1 MKKRL
6 ILLFLITLLVGCN
19 KSDPEATQTEEI
31 TPTPGLAT
39 PVVQTTQT
47 PDVEASAVDY
57 LNSWKDSDFQAM
69 YELLDTASQAVIS
82 EEEFSQLYHDFAVE
96 LALESLDY
104 RILSSFID
112 PAQAQVAVS
121 VEYNSRLIE
130 GLSREIILMLTLTD
144 GEWKIEWSKAL
155 IFPELAGENQLQL
168 TRIVP
173 SRGNI
178 YDRNGSVIVAYAE
191 AVSLGMKRVV
201 LLFTPPTTPAGSAA
215 IESLVSRAKDSQVMV
230 YTILVSSPAFF
241 NSTGAEVLK
250 SLTAE
255 TNGNFFTFSGEE
267 PLPDFISLFAP
278 LRSTYLINYQS
289 QIVTSGSHTLEL
301 TMSSDLGESQ
311 GQREFFLDVQP
322 PNPIFI
328 SPPRVITRKMVQTG
342 SDTLPISDFEPG
354 SITLGLIVEFPDQHP
369 RELEEV
375 IFRVDGE
382 VVSRLTE
389 EPYDHFV
396 WDLSQYENSAVHYL
410 TIEAVDLLGLSK
422 QSIQTPIEVIIDI
435 PPQSIS
441 TILADNAP
449 AFAGL
454 ALVLILGMLLFILI
468 SRGTIKPE
476 FKFGLNRFFRN
487 GGKEKNNTSQLKKI
501 NQDGEFIGSS
511 GNPNSLEIKKQKAFR
526 LIPISDV
533 LQQQVPEPIQGGED
547 DVILGNDPSPGIINI
562 PHPSVVKQHARIT
575 IQPDGEFVI
584 TDEGSPSGTW
594 INYKQILSNKPHPL
608 KDGDIIHI
616 GEAGFRYQL
625 MDKASDLP
633 FTEEKTT

>member
-1 MKKRL
+1 MLKTQPKKNYLRAVL
-6 ILLFLITLLVGCN
+6 IWIILLSTTITAG
-19 KSDPEATQTEEI
+19 
-31 TPTPGLAT
+31 
-39 PVVQTTQT
+39 
-47 PDVEASAVDY
+47 
-57 LNSWKDSDFQAM
+57 
-69 YELLDTASQAVIS
+69 
-82 EEEFSQLYHDFAVE
+82 
-96 LALESLDY
+96 
-104 RILSSFID
+104 
-112 PAQAQVAVS
+112 AQAGRVVDISPPETA
-121 VEYNSRLIE
+121 EFP
-130 GLSREIILMLTLTD
+130 LMT
-144 GEWKIEWSKAL
+144 
-155 IFPELAGENQLQL
+155 
-168 TRIVP
+168 
-173 SRGNI
+173 I
-178 YDRNGSVIVAYAE
+178 YFDTTERDGSVITDLLEDQITLREDGVEQEFLDFKALTPGIQLVMALNVSAPFAIQDISGKSRFNYLAE
-191 AVSLGMKRVV
+191 ALLDWANQTPLSSPDDLSLITNDGVELTHLDSKEDFIAALEEYSPDLRETEPDFNVLARAIEIASDPVDQLGMKRIV

-342 SDTLPISDFEPG
+342 SDTLPIADFEPG

>member
-1 MKKRL
+1 MLKTQPKKNYLRAVL
-6 ILLFLITLLVGCN
+6 IWIILL
-19 KSDPEATQTEEI
+19 S
-31 TPTPGLAT
+31 
-39 PVVQTTQT
+39 TT
-47 PDVEASAVDY
+47 V
-57 LNSWKDSDFQAM
+57 
-69 YELLDTASQAVIS
+69 TAG
-82 EEEFSQLYHDFAVE
+82 
-96 LALESLDY
+96 
-104 RILSSFID
+104 
-112 PAQAQVAVS
+112 AQAGRVVDISPPETA
-121 VEYNSRLIE
+121 EFP
-130 GLSREIILMLTLTD
+130 LMT
-144 GEWKIEWSKAL
+144 
-155 IFPELAGENQLQL
+155 
-168 TRIVP
+168 
-173 SRGNI
+173 I
-178 YDRNGSVIVAYAE
+178 YFDTTERDGSVITDLLEDQIMLREDGVEQEFLDFKALTPGIQLVMALNVSAPFAIQDISGKSRFNYLTE
-191 AVSLGMKRVV
+191 ALLDWANQTPLSSPDDLSLITNDGVELTHLDSKEDFIAALEEYSPDLRETEPDFNVLARAIEIASDPVDQLGMKRVV

-342 SDTLPISDFEPG
+342 SDTLPIADFEPG

>member
-1 MKKRL
+1 MLITQPKKNYLRAVL
-6 ILLFLITLLVGCN
+6 IWIILLSTTVTAGAQAGRVVDISPPDTAEFPLMTIYFDTTERDGSLIPNLLEDQVRLREDGVEQEFLNFKALTPGIQLVMALNISAPFAIQDISGKSRFNYITEALLDWANQIPPSSPDDLSLITNDGVELTHLDKKEDLIATLEEYSPDLRETEPDFNVLARAIEIA
-19 KSDPEATQTEEI
+19 SDP
-31 TPTPGLAT
+31 
-39 PVVQTTQT
+39 
-47 PDVEASAVDY
+47 VD
-57 LNSWKDSDFQAM
+57 Q
-69 YELLDTASQAVIS
+69 
-82 EEEFSQLYHDFAVE
+82 
-96 LALESLDY
+96 
-104 RILSSFID
+104 
-112 PAQAQVAVS
+112 
-121 VEYNSRLIE
+121 
-130 GLSREIILMLTLTD
+130 
-144 GEWKIEWSKAL
+144 
-155 IFPELAGENQLQL
+155 
-168 TRIVP
+168 
-173 SRGNI
+173 
-178 YDRNGSVIVAYAE
+178 
-191 AVSLGMKRVV
+191 LGMKRVV
-201 LLFTPPTTPAGSAA
+201 LLFTPPTTPVESAS

-241 NSTGAEVLK
+241 TSTGAEVLK

-255 TNGNFFTFSGEE
+255 TKGNFSTFSGDE
-267 PLPDFISLFAP
+267 PLPDFVSLFAP

-289 QIVTSGSHTLEL
+289 QIVTPGSHTLEL
-301 TMSSDLGESQ
+301 TISSDLGESQ

-342 SDTLPISDFEPG
+342 SDTLPIADFEPG
-354 SITLGLIVEFPDQHP
+354 SITLDLIVEFPDSHP

-396 WDLSQYENSAVHYL
+396 WDLSQYEHSAVHYL

-422 QSIQTPIEVIIDI
+422 HSIQTPVEVIIDI
-435 PPQSIS
+435 PPSSIS

-468 SRGTIKPE
+468 SRETIKPE

-501 NQDGEFIGSS
+501 SRNREFIGGS
-511 GNPNSLEIKKQKAFR
+511 GDPNSLEIKKQIAFR
-526 LIPISDV
+526 LIPINDV
-533 LQQQVPEPIQGGED
+533 LQQQMPEPIQGGED

-575 IQPDGEFVI
+575 IQSSGEFVI
-584 TDEGSPSGTW
+584 TDEGSPAGTW

-625 MDKASDLP
+625 IEKASNLP
-633 FTEEKTT
+633 FTEEKIT

>member
-1 MKKRL
+1 MQKTQPKKNYLRAVL
-6 ILLFLITLLVGCN
+6 IWIILL
-19 KSDPEATQTEEI
+19 S
-31 TPTPGLAT
+31 
-39 PVVQTTQT
+39 TT
-47 PDVEASAVDY
+47 V
-57 LNSWKDSDFQAM
+57 
-69 YELLDTASQAVIS
+69 TAG
-82 EEEFSQLYHDFAVE
+82 
-96 LALESLDY
+96 
-104 RILSSFID
+104 
-112 PAQAQVAVS
+112 AQAGRVVDIS
-121 VEYNSRLIE
+121 PPDTTEFP
-130 GLSREIILMLTLTD
+130 LMT
-144 GEWKIEWSKAL
+144 
-155 IFPELAGENQLQL
+155 
-168 TRIVP
+168 
-173 SRGNI
+173 I
-178 YDRNGSVIVAYAE
+178 YFDTTERDGSVIPDLLEDQVRLREDGVEQEFLDFKALTPGIQLVMALNVSAPFAIQDISGKSRFNYITE
-191 AVSLGMKRVV
+191 AMLDWASQTPPSSPDNLSLITNDGIELSHLDNKEKFIAALEEYSPDLRETEPDFNVLARAIEIASDPVDQLGMKRVV

-241 NSTGAEVLK
+241 TSTGAEVLK

-255 TNGNFFTFSGEE
+255 TNGNFFAFSGDE
-267 PLPDFISLFAP
+267 PLPDFVSLFAP

-342 SDTLPISDFEPG
+342 SDTLPIADYEPG
-354 SITLGLIVEFPDQHP
+354 SITLGLIVEFPDHHP

-382 VVSRLTE
+382 VVTRLTE

-422 QSIQTPIEVIIDI
+422 QSIQTPVEVIIDI
-435 PPQSIS
+435 PPPSINK
-441 TILADNAP
+441 ILADNTP

-476 FKFGLNRFFRN
+476 FKYGLNRFFRN

-501 NQDGEFIGSS
+501 SQNGEFIGGS
-511 GNPNSLEIKKQKAFR
+511 GDLNSLEIKKQKAFR
-526 LIPISDV
+526 LIPINDV

-562 PHPSVVKQHARIT
+562 PHPSVAKQHARIT
-575 IQPDGEFVI
+575 IQPDGEFII
-584 TDEGSPSGTW
+584 TDEGSPAGTW

-625 MDKASDLP
+625 MDKANNLP
-633 FTEEKTT
+633 FTEEKIT

>member
-1 MKKRL
+1 MLITQPKKNYLRAVL
-6 ILLFLITLLVGCN
+6 IWIILL
-19 KSDPEATQTEEI
+19 S
-31 TPTPGLAT
+31 
-39 PVVQTTQT
+39 TT
-47 PDVEASAVDY
+47 V
-57 LNSWKDSDFQAM
+57 
-69 YELLDTASQAVIS
+69 TAG
-82 EEEFSQLYHDFAVE
+82 
-96 LALESLDY
+96 
-104 RILSSFID
+104 
-112 PAQAQVAVS
+112 AQAGRVVDISPLETA
-121 VEYNSRLIE
+121 EFP
-130 GLSREIILMLTLTD
+130 LMT
-144 GEWKIEWSKAL
+144 
-155 IFPELAGENQLQL
+155 
-168 TRIVP
+168 
-173 SRGNI
+173 I
-178 YDRNGSVIVAYAE
+178 YFDTTERDGSVITDLLEDQITLREDGVEQEFLDFKALTPGIQLVMALNVSTPFAIQDISGKSRFNYLTE
-191 AVSLGMKRVV
+191 ALLDWANQTPLSSPDDLSLITNDGVELTHLDSKEDFIAALEEYSPDLKETEPDFNVLARAIEIASDPVDQLGMKRVV
-201 LLFTPPTTPAGSAA
+201 LLFTPPTTTAGSAA

-342 SDTLPISDFEPG
+342 SDTLPIADFEPG

>member
-1 MKKRL
+1 MLITQPKKNYLRAVL
-6 ILLFLITLLVGCN
+6 IWIILL
-19 KSDPEATQTEEI
+19 S
-31 TPTPGLAT
+31 
-39 PVVQTTQT
+39 TT
-47 PDVEASAVDY
+47 V
-57 LNSWKDSDFQAM
+57 
-69 YELLDTASQAVIS
+69 TAG
-82 EEEFSQLYHDFAVE
+82 
-96 LALESLDY
+96 
-104 RILSSFID
+104 
-112 PAQAQVAVS
+112 AQAGRVVDISPPETA
-121 VEYNSRLIE
+121 EFP
-130 GLSREIILMLTLTD
+130 LMT
-144 GEWKIEWSKAL
+144 
-155 IFPELAGENQLQL
+155 
-168 TRIVP
+168 
-173 SRGNI
+173 I
-178 YDRNGSVIVAYAE
+178 YFDTTERDGSVITDLLEDQIMLREDGVEQEFLDFKALTPGIQLVMALNVSAPFAIQDISGKSRFNYLAE
-191 AVSLGMKRVV
+191 ALLDWANLTPLSSPDDLSLITNDGVELTHLDSKEDFIAALEEYSPDLRETEPDFNVLARAIEIASDPVDQLGMKRVV

-342 SDTLPISDFEPG
+342 SDTLPIADFEPG

>member
-1 MKKRL
+1 MLITQPKKNYLRAVL
-6 ILLFLITLLVGCN
+6 IWIILLSTTITAG
-19 KSDPEATQTEEI
+19 
-31 TPTPGLAT
+31 
-39 PVVQTTQT
+39 
-47 PDVEASAVDY
+47 
-57 LNSWKDSDFQAM
+57 
-69 YELLDTASQAVIS
+69 
-82 EEEFSQLYHDFAVE
+82 
-96 LALESLDY
+96 
-104 RILSSFID
+104 
-112 PAQAQVAVS
+112 AQAGRVVDISPPETA
-121 VEYNSRLIE
+121 EFP
-130 GLSREIILMLTLTD
+130 LMT
-144 GEWKIEWSKAL
+144 
-155 IFPELAGENQLQL
+155 
-168 TRIVP
+168 
-173 SRGNI
+173 I
-178 YDRNGSVIVAYAE
+178 YFDTTERDGSVITDLLEDQITLREDGVEQEFLDFKALTPGIQLVMALNVSAPFAIQDISGKSRFNYLTE
-191 AVSLGMKRVV
+191 ALLDWANQTPLSSPDDLSLITNDGVELTHLDSKEDFIAALEEYSPDLRETEPDFNVLARAIEIASDPVDQLGMKRVV

-342 SDTLPISDFEPG
+342 SDTLPIADFEPG

>member
-1 MKKRL
+1 MLKTQPKKNYLRAVL
-6 ILLFLITLLVGCN
+6 IWIILL
-19 KSDPEATQTEEI
+19 S
-31 TPTPGLAT
+31 
-39 PVVQTTQT
+39 TT
-47 PDVEASAVDY
+47 V
-57 LNSWKDSDFQAM
+57 
-69 YELLDTASQAVIS
+69 TAG
-82 EEEFSQLYHDFAVE
+82 
-96 LALESLDY
+96 
-104 RILSSFID
+104 
-112 PAQAQVAVS
+112 AQAGRVVDISPPETA
-121 VEYNSRLIE
+121 EFP
-130 GLSREIILMLTLTD
+130 LMT
-144 GEWKIEWSKAL
+144 
-155 IFPELAGENQLQL
+155 
-168 TRIVP
+168 
-173 SRGNI
+173 I
-178 YDRNGSVIVAYAE
+178 YFDTTERDGSVITDLLEDQIMLREDGVEQEFLDFKALTPGIQLVMALNVSAPFAIQDISGKSRFNYLTE
-191 AVSLGMKRVV
+191 ALLDWANQTPLSSPDDLSLITNDGVELTHLDSKEDFIAALEEYSPDLRETEPDFNVLARAIEIASDPVDQLGMKQVV
-201 LLFTPPTTPAGSAA
+201 LLFTPPITPAGSAA

-342 SDTLPISDFEPG
+342 SDTLPIADFEPG

>member
-1 MKKRL
+1 MLKTQPKKNYLRAVL
-6 ILLFLITLLVGCN
+6 IWIILL
-19 KSDPEATQTEEI
+19 S
-31 TPTPGLAT
+31 
-39 PVVQTTQT
+39 TT
-47 PDVEASAVDY
+47 V
-57 LNSWKDSDFQAM
+57 
-69 YELLDTASQAVIS
+69 TAG
-82 EEEFSQLYHDFAVE
+82 
-96 LALESLDY
+96 
-104 RILSSFID
+104 
-112 PAQAQVAVS
+112 AQAGRVVDISPPETA
-121 VEYNSRLIE
+121 EFP
-130 GLSREIILMLTLTD
+130 LMT
-144 GEWKIEWSKAL
+144 
-155 IFPELAGENQLQL
+155 
-168 TRIVP
+168 
-173 SRGNI
+173 I
-178 YDRNGSVIVAYAE
+178 YFDTTERDGSVITDLLEDQITLREDGVEQEFLDFKALTPGIQLVMALNISAPFAIQDISGKSRFNYITE
-191 AVSLGMKRVV
+191 ALLDWANQTPPSSPDDLSLITNDGIELTHLDSKEDFIAALEEYSPDLRETEPDFNVLARAIEIASDPVDQLGMKRVV

-241 NSTGAEVLK
+241 TSTGAEVLK
-250 SLTAE
+250 SLTTE
-255 TNGNFFTFSGEE
+255 TNGNFFTFSGDE
-267 PLPDFISLFAP
+267 PLPDFVSLFAP

-342 SDTLPISDFEPG
+342 SDTLPIADFEPG
-354 SITLGLIVEFPDQHP
+354 SITLGLIVEFPDHHP

-422 QSIQTPIEVIIDI
+422 QSIQTPVEVIIDI
-435 PPQSIS
+435 PPPSIS

-454 ALVLILGMLLFILI
+454 VLVLILGMLLFILI

-487 GGKEKNNTSQLKKI
+487 GGKEQNNTSQLKKI
-501 NQDGEFIGSS
+501 NQNGEFIGGS
-511 GNPNSLEIKKQKAFR
+511 GDPNSLEIKKQKTFR
-526 LIPISDV
+526 LIPINDV
-533 LQQQVPEPIQGGED
+533 LQQQMPEPIRGGED
-547 DVILGNDPSPGIINI
+547 DVILGNDPSSGITNI
-562 PHPSVVKQHARIT
+562 PHPSVAKQHARIT

-584 TDEGSPSGTW
+584 TDEGSPAGTW
-594 INYKQILSNKPHPL
+594 INYKQIISNKPHPL

-625 MDKASDLP
+625 MDKASNLP
-633 FTEEKTT
+633 FTEEKIT

>member
-191 AVSLGMKRVV
+191 AVSLGITPSQIKPKQEEN
-201 LLFTPPTTPAGSAA
+201 LLNELDRDLDIPWQVIAAMYEDFPPDVDWYIPLGAISMDTIEGRLGILQSYTTTGLLLRTFEGRYYFSGGVAP
-215 IESLVSRAKDSQVMV
+215 Q
-230 YTILVSSPAFF
+230 
-241 NSTGAEVLK
+241 STGYVRWIQEAE
-250 SLTAE
+250 E
-255 TNGNFFTFSGEE
+255 
-267 PLPDFISLFAP
+267 DDY
-278 LRSTYLINYQS
+278 R
-289 QIVTSGSHTLEL
+289 
-301 TMSSDLGESQ
+301 
-311 GQREFFLDVQP
+311 
-322 PNPIFI
+322 
-328 SPPRVITRKMVQTG
+328 
-342 SDTLPISDFEPG
+342 
-354 SITLGLIVEFPDQHP
+354 
-369 RELEEV
+369 
-375 IFRVDGE
+375 
-382 VVSRLTE
+382 
-389 EPYDHFV
+389 
-396 WDLSQYENSAVHYL
+396 
-410 TIEAVDLLGLSK
+410 
-422 QSIQTPIEVIIDI
+422 
-435 PPQSIS
+435 
-441 TILADNAP
+441 
-449 AFAGL
+449 
-454 ALVLILGMLLFILI
+454 ILGYSRDEKVGGQGLERWGGALFEW
-468 SRGTIKPE
+468 G
-476 FKFGLNRFFRN
+476 
-487 GGKEKNNTSQLKKI
+487 
-501 NQDGEFIGSS
+501 
-511 GNPNSLEIKKQKAFR
+511 
-526 LIPISDV
+526 
-533 LQQQVPEPIQGGED
+533 
-547 DVILGNDPSPGIINI
+547 
-562 PHPSVVKQHARIT
+562 
-575 IQPDGEFVI
+575 
-584 TDEGSPSGTW
+584 
-594 INYKQILSNKPHPL
+594 
-608 KDGDIIHI
+608 
-616 GEAGFRYQL
+616 
-625 MDKASDLP
+625 
-633 FTEEKTT
+633 